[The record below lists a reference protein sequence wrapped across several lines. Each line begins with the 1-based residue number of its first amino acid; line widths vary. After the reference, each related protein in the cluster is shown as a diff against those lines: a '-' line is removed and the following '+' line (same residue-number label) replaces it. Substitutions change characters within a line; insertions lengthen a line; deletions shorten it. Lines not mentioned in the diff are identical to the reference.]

1 MTSFRSQP
9 NAERAVTT
17 CLVCGVG
24 AAQTHRVV
32 QDVQFFK
39 CPGCG
44 SIFADPAFIRR
55 VEAGEVANYDSSYW
69 DSEVHAADERCY
81 GSSLARVAETLRLCR
96 IPVQRFIDIG
106 SGSGAL
112 LDALARLLPELSSHF
127 WGIEAFPPPEERRS
141 KHPNYR
147 IGTLADLS
155 ETFDAG
161 VCIEVI
167 EHLSPDMVR
176 GLAADLAR
184 RATPGA
190 LFYFNSSQPSFV
202 ETHDPGYLDPL
213 GRGHIASYSVQGLAH
228 LFNPSGF
235 NIIPWPGRDWA
246 FLAEYAGRQEVG
258 RDEMFQRLW
267 NPLPENMNRLLSA
280 RFGPLMVSI
289 GFESARCYLEHSI
302 AAGQP
307 TSEPSRMTE
316 PVPRRW
322 GSRWMGRLKWASMTQ
337 KP

>member
-9 NAERAVTT
+9 DTDRAVTT
-17 CLVCGVG
+17 CMVCGVG
-24 AAQTHRVV
+24 AARGYRVV
-32 QDVQFFK
+32 QGVQFFK
-39 CPGCG
+39 CPDCG
-44 SIFADPAFIRR
+44 SICADPAFIRR
-55 VEAGEVANYDSSYW
+55 IEAGEVVNYNSAYW
-69 DSEVHAADERCY
+69 DSEIHAADERCY
-81 GSSLARVAETLRLCR
+81 GSSLSRVAETLRLCR
-96 IPVQRFIDIG
+96 IPVHRFIDIG

-112 LDALARLLPELSSHF
+112 LDSLARLLPELSSRF
-127 WGIEAFPPPEERRS
+127 WGIEAFPPPENLRS

-155 ETFDAG
+155 GTFDAG

-202 ETHDPGYLDPL
+202 ETQDPGYLDPL
-213 GRGHIASYSVQGLAH
+213 GRGHIASYSVRGLAH

-235 NIIPWPGRDWA
+235 NIIRWPGRDWA
-246 FLAEYAGRQEVG
+246 FLAEYTGRQEVG
-258 RDEMFQRLW
+258 RDDLFQRLW
-267 NPLPENMNRLLSA
+267 NPLPENMSNLLSA
-280 RFGPLMVSI
+280 RFGPLMVSM

-302 AAGQP
+302 VMDRP
-307 TSEPSRMTE
+307 TLEPSLMKRLE
-316 PVPRRW
+316 PRGW
-322 GSRWMGRLKWASMTQ
+322 WSRWMRRIR
-337 KP
+337 